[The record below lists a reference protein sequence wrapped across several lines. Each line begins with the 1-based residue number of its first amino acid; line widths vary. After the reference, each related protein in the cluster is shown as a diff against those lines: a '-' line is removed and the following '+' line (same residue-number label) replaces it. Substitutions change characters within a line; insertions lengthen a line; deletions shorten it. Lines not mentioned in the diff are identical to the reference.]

1 MVHIL
6 GTLLPDSR
14 FTKAAL
20 TFFYGIG
27 SHTAARICARYQIHD
42 RSRVRDLTPTQIT
55 ELASFLSSPSTTPA
69 MPTLPL
75 AAAHFKPPARAPPLP
90 ELSRRQREGLKKEP
104 LKDLK
109 IETELRRQVRE
120 NIAHQRLIG
129 SYVGRR
135 HAMALPVR
143 GQRTKSNA
151 KTAAKLNRIERR
163 G

>member
-6 GTLLPDSR
+6 GILLPESR

-55 ELASFLSSPSTTPA
+55 QLAGFLSSPSTTPT
-69 MPTLPL
+69 MPTFPL
-75 AAAHFKPPARAPPLP
+75 AAAHFKPPVRAPLP

-104 LKDLK
+104 LKNLK
-109 IETELRRQVRE
+109 IDTELRRQVRE
-120 NIAHQRLIG
+120 HIAHQRLIG

-135 HAMALPVR
+135 HAMSLPVR
-143 GQRTKSNA
+143 GQNTRSNA
-151 KTAAKLNRIERR
+151 KTARKLNRIERK